1 MKLLWKLISSIL
13 VYIFNGILVFALI
26 ALPIISFVT
35 DHTNPEK
42 LVDLLTSSGL
52 FAQAEHP
59 AAFAPDILLANG
71 SVADITDNANLDTLL
86 KELRALADSG
96 IVDIDRLMKDLD
108 ISANAE
114 IDREQLI
121 QDLTESQAM
130 HALLTAYTEDILN
143 SATGTG
149 ENSLT
154 SETVMEIISPHIE
167 EIATIVQNNL
177 PDDLSV
183 DQASLTNAITKAV
196 NDTLPALIGALPS
209 AEEIAN
215 ALSSSDVL
223 SYIIRSLHLISSGQ
237 LRLIAIGCAVML
249 AVLIFLLRLPKF
261 TGLRRIGTTS
271 LFSAVMI
278 GVFGYLLQAKPLID
292 SLQKIRIDPSDWAM
306 PLLSALSSTF
316 VSFAIF
322 YGIAGISLI
331 LGYGILS
338 ILSDKKK

>member
-52 FAQAEHP
+52 FAQAERP

-71 SVADITDNANLDTLL
+71 SVADITDDANLDTLL

-130 HALLTAYTEDILN
+130 QALLTAYTEDILN

-196 NDTLPALIGALPS
+196 NDTLPALIDALPS
-209 AEEIAN
+209 AQEVAHT
-215 ALSSSDVL
+215 LSSSDVL
-223 SYIIRSLHLISSGQ
+223 SYIIRGLHLISSGQ

-261 TGLRRIGTTS
+261 TGLRRVGTTS

>member
-215 ALSSSDVL
+215 TLSSSDVL

-261 TGLRRIGTTS
+261 TGLRRVGTTS
-271 LFSAVMI
+271 LFSAVMV

>member
-52 FAQAEHP
+52 FAQAERP

-177 PDDLSV
+177 PDNLSV
-183 DQASLTNAITKAV
+183 DQASLTNAITKAA
-196 NDTLPALIGALPS
+196 NDTLPALIDALPS
-209 AEEIAN
+209 AQEVAN
-215 ALSSSDVL
+215 TLSSSDVL

-261 TGLRRIGTTS
+261 TGLRRVGTTS

-292 SLQKIRIDPSDWAM
+292 SLQKIRIDPSDWAT